1 MNDGKHTAVLV
12 VELNGTGASLGDGE
26 ATGLGL
32 DVLDFVPSL
41 LGDVLGHQRVG
52 RLDGGELSRH
62 DCQYCCCLVPCSWQS
77 DSL

>member
-1 MNDGKHTAVLV
+1 MSVTIEYIYYRSTRKFTAVLV
-12 VELNGTGASLGDGE
+12 VELNGTGASLGNGE

-52 RLDGGELSRH
+52 RLDGGEFSRH
-62 DCQYCCCLVPCSWQS
+62 DLTLWT
-77 DSL
+77 